1 VDEVD
6 RMDEMDEV
14 DTRRRASLRS
24 ISSTSSFLLLLLL
37 LFAAASPA
45 AELWPLV
52 ERQDYAALAATGPGV
67 VDDLVRLY
75 QASPDPERKARIAMA
90 FYYLGQKSEK
100 ARVALLADAHT
111 AHEALRLQVQWAL
124 GRVSNDDV
132 VVDTLLDTLLRDP
145 NPLFREKAGCGLAY
159 DQIHLTEPQKVALYE
174 RLIVLL
180 DAPSRETR
188 GLAIRILEAHTGQ
201 RKGYHPALPEDKRRE
216 RLERWHQWL
225 QEYRAAVS
233 LPS

>member
-1 VDEVD
+1 MDRVDK
-6 RMDEMDEV
+6 
-14 DTRRRASLRS
+14 TRSSFSR
-24 ISSTSSFLLLLLL
+24 STSSTLLLLL
-37 LFAAASPA
+37 LFAGAVAAQPA
-45 AELWPLV
+45 QLWPLV
-52 ERQDYAALAATGPGV
+52 ERQDYAALAAVGPGV

-75 QASPDPERKARIAMA
+75 QASPDPDRKAHIAMA
-90 FYYLGQKSEK
+90 FYYLGLKSEK

-111 AHEALRLQVQWAL
+111 THESLRLQVQWAL

-174 RLIVLL
+174 RVIALL
-180 DAPSRETR
+180 DAPSPETR

-225 QEYRAAVS
+225 EEYRAAVS
-233 LPS
+233 PPS